1 MKISFVPLFYFYKCS
16 RHTADE
22 PSLPQKADARSI
34 KRKSRKAVKTCD
46 EGENS
51 C

>member
-22 PSLPQKADARSI
+22 PSLPQKADARST
-34 KRKSRKAVKTCD
+34 KDMLRKAVKTCD